1 MSTSHRNQ
9 WCESHNHD
17 QNECIY
23 SARHGY
29 CDSILTFHPIGPKG
43 RDELVLMG
51 IDFCLDEF
59 PAGTQHRCP
68 GLCQSLIEYNLN
80 QIYVFGSDDFMSES
94 VTPSYMAQDT
104 VWHPTAFRT
113 HTLGQIQSD
122 GASLVGSEVTVCGYM
137 EANRGKGKICF
148 MDVRD
153 GTGKVQVF
161 LKQGGISDE
170 ELAVAQG
177 LSRESTVQIVGE
189 VAQKRP
195 PKVAEGEPVPPPSY
209 EVVASKFVVLAQAET
224 PLPLGVTDTVS
235 IGLDTRLDNR
245 FLDLRRAHVNAM
257 FTLRAKVLQYGRE
270 HLITEG
276 FKEINSPKI
285 IASASE
291 GGTNL
296 FPMMYFDTPAFLSQS
311 PQLYK
316 QLTVLGGM
324 ERVFEIGP
332 AFRAEK
338 HDTYRHLNEFISFD
352 IEGAWMNDDD
362 VMCVQERMIH
372 HIWKTVAENDQD
384 QIDIINEYRESQ
396 GDEPIT
402 VEVPSLP
409 FPRIEYCDAIKMIQD
424 AGVEITWGDD
434 IESSHCDIIAAK
446 YPGFH
451 FLPRWPMS
459 MKPFYIHHVPGELG
473 STGEQLSRGFDLNY
487 GRDEMTS
494 GGQREHNV
502 DVLEQN
508 LRNMELDPADFTFY
522 TDGFRYGAP
531 PHAGWGLG
539 VARLLMVL
547 TGSRN
552 VRETVLFPRDRSRV
566 TP

>member
-1 MSTSHRNQ
+1 M
-9 WCESHNHD
+9 
-17 QNECIY
+17 CI
-23 SARHGY
+23 
-29 CDSILTFHPIGPKG
+29 
-43 RDELVLMG
+43 RDRA
-51 IDFCLDEF
+51 D
-59 PAGTQHRCP
+59 
-68 GLCQSLIEYNLN
+68 
-80 QIYVFGSDDFMSES
+80 
-94 VTPSYMAQDT
+94 
-104 VWHPTAFRT
+104 WHPTAYRT
-113 HTLGQIQSD
+113 HTLAEIQNKGED
-122 GASLVGSEVTVCGYM
+122 LVGTEVTVCGFM
-137 EANRGKGKICF
+137 EANRGKGAICF
-148 MDVRD
+148 VDLRD
-153 GTGKVQVF
+153 GTGKLQVF
-161 LKQGGISDE
+161 LKGDNVGE
-170 ELAVAQG
+170 ENLDLVQRMT
-177 LSRESTVQIVGE
+177 RESTLQFKGI

-195 PKVAEGEPVPPPSY
+195 PKLKEGETPPPPTY
-209 EVVASKFVVLAQAET
+209 EVVAGDVNVLTRANV
-224 PLPLGVTDTVS
+224 PLPLGITDTVS

-257 FTLRAKVLQYGRE
+257 FTLRARVLQYGRE

-276 FKEINSPKI
+276 FKEINTPKI

-316 QLTVLGGM
+316 QLAVLGGM

-332 AFRAEK
+332 AFRAEN

-352 IEGAWMNDDD
+352 IEAAWMTDED
-362 VMCVQERMIH
+362 VMGVQERMIH
-372 HIWKTVAENDQD
+372 HIWKCVAENEQEH
-384 QIDIINEYRESQ
+384 ITTINAYRETQ
-396 GDEPIT
+396 ELEPIS
-402 VEVPSLP
+402 VDVPSLP
-409 FPRIEYCDAIKMIQD
+409 FPRIDYCDAIQMIQD
-424 AGVEITWGDD
+424 AGEEIQWGDD
-434 IESSHCDIIAAK
+434 IDSSHCDIIAAK

-451 FLPRWPMS
+451 FLPRWPMA
-459 MKPFYIHHVPGELG
+459 MKPFYIHHVPGENG
-473 STGEQLSRGFDLNY
+473 ATGEQLSRGFDLNY

-508 LRNMELDPADFTFY
+508 LRNKGLEPADFAFY

-547 TGSRN
+547 TGAGN
-552 VRETVLFPRDRSRV
+552 VREVVLFPRDRTRV